1 MSVRTPLV
9 FGTQRLAHVYTPPE
23 QRGHGI
29 AATLVA
35 HLASETMAAGDR
47 CMLHTQLS
55 NPSSNRVYR
64 RLGFEAISESTFYQF
79 LA

>member
-1 MSVRTPLV
+1 
-9 FGTQRLAHVYTPPE
+9 
-23 QRGHGI
+23 
-29 AATLVA
+29 
-35 HLASETMAAGDR
+35 MAAGDR